1 MSSDNSYNAK
11 LTELNNSLEILN
23 QAIQNDQSKS
33 AELVQQQ
40 TELIGLAQEHSQTL
54 LSDVNKLEAEKET
67 KQREAQLK
75 ENSGNR
81 LTYYNYMI
89 LVLIAGF
96 VAYIG
101 IHFIEKTFPFIPQSM
116 FIILKIIIVSTA
128 IILCLKIYMIIQSR
142 DPLNFNKL
150 NLVKPGVDSPEEVE
164 KKRLQAEKEGDLIG
178 AISEKCRGKD
188 CCGENTVWDEQKML
202 CVPVVE
208 ETYQNIRPNEPSNN
222 YNVYK

>member
-11 LTELNNSLEILN
+11 LTELNNSLDILN

-33 AELVQQQ
+33 AELVEQQ

-101 IHFIEKTFPFIPQSM
+101 IYFIEKTFPSIPESI

-128 IILCLKIYMIIQSR
+128 IIFCLKIYMTIQSR

>member
-1 MSSDNSYNAK
+1 MSSDNSYNTK
-11 LTELNNSLEILN
+11 LTELNNSLDILN
-23 QAIQNDQSKS
+23 QAIQNDKSKS
-33 AELVQQQ
+33 AELVEQQ
-40 TELIGLAQEHSQTL
+40 TELIGLAQDHSQSL
-54 LSDVNKLEAEKET
+54 LNDVNKLDAEKET

-89 LVLIAGF
+89 LVLIAG
-96 VAYIG
+96 VAAYIG
-101 IHFIEKTFPFIPQSM
+101 IHFIEKTFPFIPESI
-116 FIILKIIIVSTA
+116 FIILKIIIVSVA
-128 IILCLKIYMIIQSR
+128 IIFCLKIYVIIQSR

-150 NLVKPGVDSPEEVE
+150 NLVKPGVDSPEDAE
-164 KKRLQAEKEGDLIG
+164 KKRQQAEKAGDLIG
-178 AISEKCRGKD
+178 AVSEKCSGKD

-202 CVPVVE
+202 CVPIIE

>member
-1 MSSDNSYNAK
+1 MSSDDSYNAK
-11 LTELNNSLEILN
+11 LTELNNSLDILN
-23 QAIQNDQSKS
+23 QTIESDKSKNK
-33 AELVQQQ
+33 ELVKQQG
-40 TELIGLAQEHSQTL
+40 ELIGLAQEHSKSL
-54 LSDVNKLEAEKET
+54 LSDVNKLETEKET

-75 ENSGNR
+75 QNTGSK
-81 LTYYNYMI
+81 LTYYNYML
-89 LVLIAGF
+89 LVIIAGF

-101 IHFIEKTFPFIPQSM
+101 IYFIEKSFPFIPEYI
-116 FIILKIIIVSTA
+116 FIILKIIIVSAA
-128 IILCLKIYMIIQSR
+128 IIFCLKIYTIIQSR

-150 NLVKPGVDSPEEVE
+150 NLVKPSVDTPEEAE
-164 KKRLQAEKEGDLIG
+164 KKRQQAEKEGDLIG
-178 AISEKCRGKD
+178 AISDKCSGKD